1 MAYLKNQNNE
11 IIVDAI
17 LTKYGR
23 EKLAR
28 DGSLG
33 VVKFAVSDDE
43 VDYSLYN
50 VNHPSG
56 ELYYDVAIRELPIL
70 EALPG
75 SDAVMKFLLF
85 TTRDVELNSSSTL
98 YIADIPNVFSS
109 GIQDIGIP
117 FTVSPTLVPTP
128 SDYQAIYYMAQVS
141 GDIMD
146 ILTVNGNID
155 EKIGLTNDIVKARET
170 VSNTQTESF
179 FVGHSF
185 TFKVKSLPRLD
196 TTYSVKITANGPVS
210 AMPYSF
216 NIKVLGYNS
225 LNG

>member
-33 VVKFAVSDDE
+33 VVKFALSDDE

-75 SDAVMKFLLF
+75 SDAVMKYLLF
-85 TTRDVELNSSSTL
+85 TTREVELNSSSTL
-98 YIADIPNVFSS
+98 YIADIPTVFTT
-109 GIQDIGIP
+109 GVQDINIP
-117 FTVSPTLVPTP
+117 FTVTPTLVPVPT
-128 SDYQAIYYMAQVS
+128 DHMAVYYVAQVS
-141 GDIMD
+141 GDIAD
-146 ILTVNGNID
+146 VLTVEGNIN

-170 VSNTQTESF
+170 MVNTKTEAF
-179 FVGHSF
+179 FAGHSF

-196 TTYSVKITANGPVS
+196 TIYSVNVTANGPVA
-210 AMPYSF
+210 AMPFSF

>member
-11 IIVDAI
+11 IIVDAV

-23 EKLAR
+23 EKLSR

-33 VVKFAVSDDE
+33 VVKFALSDDE

-75 SDAVMKFLLF
+75 SDATMKYLLF
-85 TTRDVELNSSSTL
+85 TTRDVELNTSSTL
-98 YIADIPNVFSS
+98 YIADIPSVFST
-109 GIQDIGIP
+109 GVQDIGIP
-117 FTVSPTLVPTP
+117 FTVSPTLVPVP
-128 SDYQAIYYMAQVS
+128 SDYMGIYYVAQIT
-141 GDIMD
+141 GDIFD
-146 ILTVNGNID
+146 VLSVEGNID
-155 EKIGLTNDIVKARET
+155 QKIGLTNDIVKARET
-170 VSNTQTESF
+170 MTNTQTESY
-179 FVGHSF
+179 VAGHSF

-196 TTYSVKITANGPVS
+196 TTYSVNVTANGPV
-210 AMPYSF
+210 AVMPFSF